1 MQCPQEKQPVVV
13 VSAVMRADGLP
24 AFALNQAEVTAEE
37 RDNGIHYY
45 LVEADLLQAGY
56 EEPFVHFDEGEA
68 PSFLHPAVRQHLSRS
83 PAEPQP
89 CLVAPTEECSCPAS
103 SK

>member
-1 MQCPQEKQPVVV
+1 MQLPQDKRPVAV
-13 VSAVMRADGLP
+13 VSACMRADGCP
-24 AFALNQAEVTAEE
+24 DFALNVAEVTAEE

-56 EEPFVHFDEGEA
+56 EEPFVHFDSDEA
-68 PSFLHPAVRQHLSRS
+68 PDFLHAAVRQYLGLP

-89 CLVAPTEECSCPAS
+89 HLVAHSEEG
-103 SK
+103 